1 MLQKPPPDNPD
12 LLWTPSEA
20 LEYLA
25 QRYNVHIKLKS
36 FYSMMSRGESPEI
49 TRFRGRPRFLK
60 CNIDAWIANGGKR

>member
-1 MLQKPPPDNPD
+1 MLQKIPPDNPD
-12 LLWTPSEA
+12 LLLTPSEA

-36 FYSMMSRGESPEI
+36 FYSMSSRGSSPEI

-60 CNIDAWIANGGKR
+60 SNIDLWVSNGGKR